1 MPKKNNDASE
11 IPALVKYRNGELPAY
26 RLREVQQM
34 FADGAESLINAK
46 MSALSQVLDKV
57 VSV

>member
-1 MPKKNNDASE
+1 MKNVSNEFRKTMNTRTDFYMEAD
-11 IPALVKYRNGELPAY
+11 V
-26 RLREVQQM
+26 V

-57 VSV
+57 VSA